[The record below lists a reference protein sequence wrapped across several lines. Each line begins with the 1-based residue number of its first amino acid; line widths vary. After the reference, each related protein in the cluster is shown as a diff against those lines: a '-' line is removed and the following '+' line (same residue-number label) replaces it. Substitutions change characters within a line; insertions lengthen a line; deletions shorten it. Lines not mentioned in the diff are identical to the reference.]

1 MPMPALSNQYPRRP
15 SVPPRPQ
22 SSLADAIVMARAR
35 HRAHSILLPS
45 AAGIPSS
52 TESLRW
58 QRRQSLVSSGFD
70 SDSDDEQSDLST
82 STESTS
88 TSTHGFRETC
98 DGDRAVKEASWEPV
112 LTERRL
118 DRFMK
123 ALDELLVMSS
133 ADVHAILPRLPGYEE
148 ASLDHE
154 TPAYGPANPV
164 VEERVHEALFPSSTI
179 DPWVDDDFEDE
190 GLTMLPPESAGK
202 RTSRRLRSRTS
213 RSFTPTRRPS
223 DSGVSMT
230 SSADNDHGFPLYPA
244 NDDLTDDDDDED
256 IPLADL
262 RRRTSAPHVSTAH
275 LVARSLLSRTT
286 RSHSLPHLLHR
297 APTTSTAPLAIPR
310 VATPVTGPV
319 AFASPDVKRT
329 PTLRRRVSVRGRR
342 TAKRRASYAL
352 YGKAEVVYQRR
363 TYQWV
368 VEPVVG
374 GEVEVRSVA
383 AQVTGLD
390 APPRPWD
397 VDLGGGKMREGLE
410 EGRECAVSVEVPR
423 TAVVMP
429 CHVCAQQG
437 YVACPTCSSP
447 SLTHPPPIS
456 HSPCT
461 TCRGTHH
468 VPCAVCQSHCVLRL
482 FLVVTATWTRQTA
495 TLANTGGARGVPVT
509 SLATASALIDVDRL
523 ADLPAGT
530 LGPDVARVRA
540 DVEALLDAL
549 MAEVRPEF
557 GEGVVV
563 EKIGYRLRAMP
574 VDQVQVTRRRWF
586 HADTVESYVQ
596 VGEHQVVM

>member
-1 MPMPALSNQYPRRP
+1 MPIPALPNQFQRRP

-22 SSLADAIVMARAR
+22 SSLADAIVMAP
-35 HRAHSILLPS
+35 PS
-45 AAGIPSS
+45 PA
-52 TESLRW
+52 ESLGW
-58 QRRQSLVSSGFD
+58 RRHAQSLASSGFD
-70 SDSDDEQSDLST
+70 ADSGSDSDDEESVLS
-82 STESTS
+82 SSIEPTS
-88 TSTHGFRETC
+88 TSAHGFRENA
-98 DGDRAVKEASWEPV
+98 DGDPASKERSWEPV

-133 ADVHAILPRLPGYEE
+133 ADVHAILPRFPGYEG

-154 TPAYGPANPV
+154 MLAYGPANPA
-164 VEERVHEALFPSSTI
+164 VEERVHEALFPSRAM
-179 DPWVDDDFEDE
+179 DPM
-190 GLTMLPPESAGK
+190 TMLPLTSQVPAGK
-202 RTSRRLRSRTS
+202 RASPRVRSRTS

-230 SSADNDHGFPLYPA
+230 SDTDSSNNDCDSPLHPTT
-244 NDDLTDDDDDED
+244 NDLAADDDDDED

-262 RRRTSAPHVSTAH
+262 RRRTSAPHASSAHH
-275 LVARSLLSRTT
+275 LVARALLSRTT
-286 RSHSLPHLLHR
+286 RSHSLPHLMTHR
-297 APTTSTAPLAIPR
+297 APATSTAPPAIPR
-310 VATPVTGPV
+310 VAIPVTGLV

-352 YGKAEVVYQRR
+352 YGTAEVVYQRR
-363 TYQWV
+363 THQWV
-368 VEPVVG
+368 VEPIVG
-374 GEVEVRSVA
+374 GEEEVKSVA
-383 AQVTGLD
+383 AQVVGLD
-390 APPRPWD
+390 VPPRPWE
-397 VDLGGGKMREGLE
+397 VPLESPIGGEGS
-410 EGRECAVSVEVPR
+410 VSLEVPR

-437 YVACPTCSSP
+437 HVACPTCTSP
-447 SLTHPPPIS
+447 PLTHPPPIS
-456 HSPCT
+456 HLPCT

-468 VPCAVCQSHCVLRL
+468 VPCAVCQSHRILRL
-482 FLVVTATWTRQTA
+482 FLVVTATWTRRTA

-509 SLATASALIDVDRL
+509 SLATAPALIDVEKL
-523 ADLPAGT
+523 ADLPAST
-530 LGPDVARVRA
+530 QGPDVARVRA

-549 MAEVRPEF
+549 MVEARPEF

-563 EKIGYRLRAMP
+563 EKVGYRLRAVP